1 MASHNHSAHMFRNDP
16 DKNSN
21 KTEAQKEFDSLLESA
36 PDDPSPLLAQA
47 RLLKDDQLWSQLNKK
62 VIQWC
67 QNHPEDT
74 RTPITIARDLAATEN
89 SQAKKTAEDIIRMI
103 LENESDCIEA
113 MSVLAMLLQIT
124 GRPAES
130 AKLYQQVIE
139 LEPDNVIAINNLA
152 WIMCEEQDKYQ
163 QALEL
168 AQRGLEIAPDYID
181 LIDTRG
187 VAYYRLGKFNKAV
200 QDLTRCV
207 KLYPTET
214 PSAVASYFHLGRAL
228 ASLGQKDEAIEN
240 LNKTLELNITVG
252 GGLIAADVA
261 DAQRLLQELSQG
273 S

>member
-1 MASHNHSAHMFRNDP
+1 VYKR
-16 DKNSN
+16 
-21 KTEAQKEFDSLLESA
+21 Q
-36 PDDPSPLLAQA
+36 
-47 RLLKDDQLWSQLNKK
+47 
-62 VIQWC
+62 V
-67 QNHPEDT
+67 
-74 RTPITIARDLAATEN
+74 
-89 SQAKKTAEDIIRMI
+89 
-103 LENESDCIEA
+103 LENDSDCSEA
-113 MSVLAMLLQIT
+113 MNVLAMLLQIT
-124 GRPAES
+124 DRHAES

-152 WIMCEEQDKYQ
+152 WILCEKQGKHQ

-168 AQRGLEIAPDYID
+168 AQRGLEKAPDYID

-187 VAYYRLGKFNKAV
+187 VVYYRLGEFNKAV

-207 KLYPTET
+207 KLYPAQT
-214 PSAVASYFHLGRAL
+214 PSTVASYFHLGRAL

-240 LNKTLELNITVG
+240 FKKTLELNIKV